1 MFTQIKTS
9 SKNRE
14 NVVELTRKFNLGA
27 ENVIARI
34 ALAYS
39 LQSGEKFSPLDIKDS
54 GGKEYSRNVLFGSFY
69 PVYLSMVCTLYQIP
83 DTDKDIPRYFK
94 LHLDDGLE
102 KAQRHS
108 GDLKPRPFSVVH
120 VSDKQMGVGGI
131 NSWGT
136 WPLQDYQ
143 IPYKDHQFTF
153 VIKPL

>member
-9 SKNRE
+9 TKNRE

-39 LQSGEKFSPLDIKDS
+39 LQSGVKFSPLDIKDS
-54 GGKEYSRNVLFGSFY
+54 GGKEYSKNVLFGSFY
-69 PVYLSMVCTLYQIP
+69 PVYLSMVCTLYNIA

-102 KAQRHS
+102 RIANDVKENPNLL
-108 GDLKPRPFSVVH
+108 GYDYLF
-120 VSDKQMGVGGI
+120 DKI
-131 NSWGT
+131 NDG
-136 WPLQDYQ
+136 LAA
-143 IPYKDHQFTF
+143 IG
-153 VIKPL
+153 